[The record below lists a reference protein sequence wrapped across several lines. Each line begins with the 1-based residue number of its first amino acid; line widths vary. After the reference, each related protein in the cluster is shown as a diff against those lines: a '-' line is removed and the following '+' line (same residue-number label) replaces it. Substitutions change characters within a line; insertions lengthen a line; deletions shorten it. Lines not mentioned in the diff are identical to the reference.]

1 VREVCPDFNKDVRSV
16 LSTLY
21 RKAQAYEAG
30 EKVEFESRRYPPLYT
45 PRNSTLINLFSITE
59 DELKHL
65 RTIVTEAE
73 AAERDRKRHRK
84 NTNRVTY
91 LETIKETAEQRR
103 AQARLL
109 RAKGLSWSEV
119 GKELGISPDA
129 ARMLASR

>member
-1 VREVCPDFNKDVRSV
+1 VHSV

-65 RTIVTEAE
+65 RTIITEAE

-119 GKELGISPDA
+119 GKGLGISPDA